1 MQNIVE
7 YCRNQILK
15 HILLLNITIVII
27 FVRYAKLFAAAA
39 RTSKAFRADKGKEQD
54 EITGSSS

>member
-1 MQNIVE
+1 M
-7 YCRNQILK
+7 
-15 HILLLNITIVII
+15 